1 MKRFTIFTIAIFIMM
16 ACSEEAKHDSF
27 VEPTID
33 YTIDQK
39 NDLISSYAQI
49 LASSI
54 ADAELRNT
62 IKNESQEQFD
72 GDYDI
77 LISKFE
83 TLDLDEQN
91 MTVKQKMSERP
102 VLTRSVKGGFNG
114 SLEELMEE
122 VKKVFPNLQVS
133 VPVHC
138 DEWDPDKYIPM
149 VAFLPCDYDEDTTE
163 YIEAFDVDGNS
174 HMLSAKEEP
183 EFPVIVVS
191 ISERIDEN
199 GNYIF
204 DQDFNE
210 NGAYIGNNLTT
221 KATLNTP
228 TGISLK
234 HSSARSLELYWDGV
248 VSSGCYEI
256 ERRALNE
263 NTFSLIAQVDGDENF
278 YKDNYLV
285 AGTKYSYRLRLV
297 DGADQS
303 AYTSIITST
312 ASERTIGE
320 PLKLVWYEMDK
331 EALQNVEPWA
341 QGRPEIRMIVFYGV
355 NSGDDTA
362 QVYNQLLSPT
372 REHIKE
378 GCDPNIT
385 IFAQWDPN
393 TEGSVLT
400 FVWIEEDPD
409 GTYDVGA
416 EVKYEQKLAGGAL
429 AGGVNGSYHGE
440 FEDKEIGRGHMCWWD
455 SYNTLFDQG
464 IRFRLGNQ

>member
-1 MKRFTIFTIAIFIMM
+1 MM
-16 ACSEEAKHDSF
+16 ACSQEAKHDSF

-54 ADAELRNT
+54 ADTELRNT
-62 IKNESQEQFD
+62 IKSEAQEQFD

-77 LISKFE
+77 LISTLE
-83 TLDLDEQN
+83 TLDLNEQN

-102 VLTRSVKGGFNG
+102 VLTRSAKGGFEGN
-114 SLEELMEE
+114 LEDLMDEI
-122 VKKVFPNLQVS
+122 KKVFPNLQVS

-138 DEWDPDKYIPM
+138 DEWDPDNYIPM
-149 VAFLPCDYDEDTTE
+149 VAFLPCDYDEDTIE
-163 YIEAFDVDGNS
+163 YIEAFDIDGNT
-174 HMLSAKEEP
+174 HILSAVEEP
-183 EFPVIVVS
+183 EYPVIVVS
-191 ISERIDEN
+191 VSERIDEN
-199 GNYIF
+199 GNFLY
-204 DQDFNE
+204 DDDFSE
-210 NGAYIGNNLTT
+210 KGAYIGNDPTT
-221 KATLNTP
+221 KATINTP

-234 HSSARSLELYWDGV
+234 HSTARSFELYWDGV
-248 VSSGCYEI
+248 VSSGHYEI

-278 YKDNYLV
+278 YKDNSLV
-285 AGTKYSYRLRLV
+285 AGTKYSYRLRLI
-297 DGADQS
+297 DGTDQS
-303 AYTSIITST
+303 AYTPIITST
-312 ASERTIGE
+312 ASQRAVGE

-331 EALQNVEPWA
+331 ETLQDVEIWIN
-341 QGRPEIRMIVFYGV
+341 GRPEIRMIVFYGV

-378 GCDPNIT
+378 GCNPDAT
-385 IFAQWDPN
+385 IFTQWDPN

-400 FVWIEEDPD
+400 FVWVEEDPN
-409 GTYDVGA
+409 GSYEIGA
-416 EVKYEQKLAGGAL
+416 EVKYEHKFADGTLTS
-429 AGGVNGSYHGE
+429 GVTGKYMGE

-455 SYNTLFDQG
+455 SYDTLFDQG
-464 IRFRLGNQ
+464 IRFRLGKQ